1 MKIAITGSSGY
12 IGTNFI
18 EIAALLG
25 HEIICLSRTPP
36 VFEQWEWIPYD
47 LNDSSPPRLPH
58 DIDFIL
64 HLAYRPEQEKI
75 AASKNDLE
83 SMQFILSA
91 ANKINARVIFLSSQ
105 TAKIDG
111 VSQYGKKK
119 WELEQLVIS
128 SGNIVIR
135 PGLVFGGNPKGL
147 FLNLIN
153 TLRRQ
158 RFIPAFLPTPQIQP
172 IHIDDLCICI
182 LKVMELTNSPTKIF
196 YFGKEESIA
205 FTKFMQFLAKAYLN
219 KSILLI
225 PMPARIVLWA
235 TERLKNKWPKFAQ
248 IASLLTLPPM
258 NTVTSLDEINYQ
270 LKPFVSSSDVKQSP
284 VRELLQEGFIIFSY
298 ITRRHPDPY
307 SLRRYARLIK
317 TMKGNLPLQLPAY
330 FTYFPILLCAYD
342 RLDNKTSW
350 LQELNWR
357 INSSSLLIEASTK
370 STTELLKIENNSFL
384 QASFNISI
392 ILVRELLLRSAG
404 NIVRHI
410 TPSLPP
416 HSWGDSI

>member
-1 MKIAITGSSGY
+1 MKIAITGPSGY

-18 EIAALLG
+18 EIATFLG

-36 VFEQWEWIPYD
+36 VFERLEWTPYD
-47 LNDSSPPRLPH
+47 LNDSTPPRLPH
-58 DIDFIL
+58 NIDFIL
-64 HLAYRPEQEKI
+64 HLAYRPDQEK
-75 AASKNDLE
+75 KDDLE
-83 SMQFILSA
+83 GMQCILSA
-91 ANKINARVIFLSSQ
+91 ATKVNARVIFLSSQ
-105 TAKIDG
+105 TAKIDS

-119 WELEQLVIS
+119 WELEQLVIT
-128 SGNIVIR
+128 SGNIAIR

-153 TLRRQ
+153 TLRRH

-182 LKVMELTNSPTKIF
+182 LKVMELTNSSTKIF
-196 YFGKEESIA
+196 YFGKEEPIA
-205 FTKFMQFLAKAYLN
+205 FTKFMKFIAKAYLN

-225 PMPARIVLWA
+225 PIPAQIVLWA
-235 TERLKNKWPKFAQ
+235 TEHLKNKWSKSAQ
-248 IASLLTLPPM
+248 LASLLTLPTM
-258 NTVTSLDEINYQ
+258 NTGASLDEIHYQ
-270 LKPFVSSSDVKQSP
+270 LKPFASPSDIKHSP
-284 VRELLQEGFIIFSY
+284 ARELLQEGFIIFSY
-298 ITRRHPDPY
+298 ITGRRPNLY
-307 SLRRYARLIK
+307 SLRRYGGLIK

-342 RLDNKTSW
+342 RLDKKNSW
-350 LQELNWR
+350 FQELNWR

-370 STTELLKIENNSFL
+370 STTELLKIENNSFF
-384 QASFNISI
+384 QASFTISI
-392 ILVRELLLRSAG
+392 ILVKELLLRSVG

-416 HSWGDSI
+416 HSWGDSL